1 MKLYAAVQN
10 GVILDIFESEKEAT
24 VRVDD
29 EIRKDWLSIIV
40 KKSLRKLLKKNGNVA
55 LHRYSILVIDEV
67 KEIK

>member
-24 VRVDD
+24 VRVDE

>member
-10 GVILDIFESEKEAT
+10 GVILDIFETEKEAT
-24 VRVDD
+24 VRVDE

-40 KKSLRKLLKKNGNVA
+40 KKSLRKLLKKNGNVS

-67 KEIK
+67 KDIK

>member
-24 VRVDD
+24 VRVDE

-40 KKSLRKLLKKNGNVA
+40 KKSLRKLLKKNGNVS